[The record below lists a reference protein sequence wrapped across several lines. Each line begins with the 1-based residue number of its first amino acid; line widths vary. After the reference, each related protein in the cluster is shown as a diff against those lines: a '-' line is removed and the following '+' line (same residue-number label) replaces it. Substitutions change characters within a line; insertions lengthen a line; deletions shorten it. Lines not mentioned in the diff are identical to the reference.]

1 MSVSLGGFFSGL
13 DSSSLIQQLTQLSL
27 QPAANLENSKAKLTE
42 QSGAFDFV
50 QTSLSSLKSKLTT
63 LNDSAIYNG
72 KAATTSDA
80 DIAAVSVDYT
90 AASSSTT
97 INITQVASNSIVK
110 GGAISGS
117 YVDTKLSAV
126 PAATDDISKVLG
138 TTDYDATTFTIN
150 NSTITLSTGE
160 TVNSL
165 LTKMNAVSGV
175 TASYNATTGTFSLS
189 SGSTILLGSG
199 SDTSNFLQQAQLF
212 NNGTGSVSSAS
223 GVGRLTSTSA
233 FTSSDLRSGTA
244 LSSGTFTV
252 NGVSVAYS
260 TADSLST
267 VLSNITNS
275 SAGVI
280 ATYDNYTDRVV
291 LTSKN
296 RGAQNITVA
305 DGTSNIATA
314 LRIKSTDSAITLG
327 NSTKFTIGTDTTV
340 RQSEDQT
347 LSASELGLTGVS
359 VTAIATGTVT
369 INVSPDTD
377 TIKKAIDDFV
387 NQYNSAQNLVK
398 SYVKID
404 TSDLTQNGLL
414 ANDSTVTYLPS
425 TLRSATTAQLRTTGT
440 IQMLEDL
447 GITGN
452 ADDNTLTL
460 SDSSKLLA
468 ALQDHSDEVIDLFT
482 NATSG
487 LAYRLGG
494 ILDSYVD
501 TGTGS
506 LAVRQNSITEE
517 KKRMDD
523 EIERIKAR
531 VAAEEVY
538 LKNQF
543 AALDSA
549 SAKAQQTSS
558 FFSQSA

>member
-42 QSGAFDFV
+42 QSGAFNFV
-50 QTSLSSLKSKLTT
+50 QTSLASLKTKLTT
-63 LNDSAIYNG
+63 LNDSALYSG
-72 KAATTSDA
+72 KAAKSSDG

-90 AASSSTT
+90 APTSSTV
-97 INITQVASNSIVK
+97 INITQVASNSIIK
-110 GGAISGS
+110 GGAIAGA
-117 YVDTKLSAV
+117 YIDTKLSSV
-126 PAATDDISKVLG
+126 PAVGADISKVLG
-138 TTDYDATTFTIN
+138 TTDYTGKTFTIN
-150 NSTITLSTGE
+150 NSTVTLSAGE
-160 TVNSL
+160 TISSL
-165 LTKMNAVSGV
+165 LTKMNAVSGI
-175 TASYNATTGTFSLS
+175 AAAYDATTGKFSLTS
-189 SGSTILLGSG
+189 ASTILLGSG
-199 SDTSNFLQQAQLF
+199 ADTSNFLQQAQLF
-212 NNGTGSVSSAS
+212 NNGTGTVTSST
-223 GVGRLTSTSA
+223 GVGRLTSTTA
-233 FTSSDLRSGTA
+233 FSSGDLRSGTA
-244 LSSGTFTV
+244 LSSGTFSV
-252 NGVSVAYS
+252 NGVSVSYS
-260 TADSLST
+260 TSDSLST

-280 ATYDNYTDRVV
+280 ATYDSYTDRVI
-291 LTSKN
+291 LTNKN
-296 RGAQNITVA
+296 RGSQNITVS

-314 LRIKSTDSAITLG
+314 LRIKSTDSSITLG
-327 NSTKFTIGTDTTV
+327 NSTKFTVGDDATV

-347 LSASELGLTGVS
+347 LTASELGITGLT

-369 INVSPDTD
+369 IDVAPDTA

-387 NQYNSAQNLVK
+387 NQYNSAQNLIK
-398 SYVKID
+398 SYVKIN

-414 ANDSTVTYLPS
+414 ANDSTVTFLPT
-425 TLRSATTAQLRTTGT
+425 TLRNSTTTQIRSTGT
-440 IQMLEDL
+440 IRMLEDL
-447 GITGN
+447 GIVGN
-452 ADDNTLTL
+452 ASDNTLTL

-482 NATSG
+482 NASTG

-494 ILDSYVD
+494 IVDSYAD
-501 TGTGS
+501 AGTGA

-523 EIERIKAR
+523 EIVRIKIR

-549 SAKAQQTSS
+549 SAKSQQTSS
-558 FFSQSA
+558 FFS

>member
-27 QPAANLENSKAKLTE
+27 QPAANLENSKVKLTE
-42 QSGAFDFV
+42 QSGAFGFV
-50 QTSLSSLKSKLTT
+50 QTSMTSLKAKLTT
-63 LNDSAIYNG
+63 LNDSSIYSG
-72 KAATTSDA
+72 KAGKSTNG
-80 DIAAVSVDYT
+80 DIATVSVDYT
-90 AASSSTT
+90 APSSSTQ
-97 INITQVASNSIVK
+97 INITQVASNSVVK
-110 GGAISGS
+110 GGAIAGS
-117 YVDTKLSAV
+117 YVDTKLSSV
-126 PAATDDISKVLG
+126 PAATDNISKVLG
-138 TTDYDATTFTIN
+138 TTDYVGKTFTVN
-150 NSTITLSTGE
+150 NSTITLGAGETINSLIAKINSVPGITAAFDASTG
-160 TVNSL
+160 
-165 LTKMNAVSGV
+165 K
-175 TASYNATTGTFSLS
+175 FSLT

-199 SDTSNFLQQAQLF
+199 ADSSNFLQQSQLF
-212 NNGTGSVSSAS
+212 NNGTGTVTSSS
-223 GVGRLTSTSA
+223 GVGRLTSSAA

-244 LSSGTFTV
+244 LASGTFTV
-252 NGVSVAYS
+252 NGVSVNYS
-260 TADSLST
+260 TSDSLST

-296 RGAQNITVA
+296 RGSQNITVS
-305 DGTSNIATA
+305 DGTSSIATA

-327 NSTKFTIGTDTTV
+327 NSTQFTIGSDPTV

-347 LSASELGLTGVS
+347 LSATELGLTGVT

-369 INVSPDTD
+369 IDVAPDTS

-398 SYVKID
+398 SYVKIN
-404 TSDLTQNGLL
+404 TADLTQNGLL
-414 ANDSTVTYLPS
+414 ANDSTVSFLPS
-425 TLRSATTAQLRTTGT
+425 TIRAATTSQIRSTGT
-440 IQMLEDL
+440 IRMLEDL

-452 ADDNTLTL
+452 AEDNTLTL

-468 ALQDHSDEVIDLFT
+468 ALENHSDEVIDLFT

-494 ILDSYVD
+494 ILDSYAD
-501 TGTGS
+501 SGTGA

-517 KKRMDD
+517 KKRMDE
-523 EIERIKAR
+523 EIERIKTR
-531 VAAEEVY
+531 VAAEEIY

-549 SAKAQQTSS
+549 SARGQQTSS
-558 FFSQSA
+558 FFNQQ